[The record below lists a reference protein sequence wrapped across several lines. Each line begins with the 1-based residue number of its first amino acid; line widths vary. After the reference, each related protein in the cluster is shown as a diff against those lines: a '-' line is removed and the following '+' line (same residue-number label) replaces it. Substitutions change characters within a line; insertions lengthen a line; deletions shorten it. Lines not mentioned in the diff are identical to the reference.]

1 MHLLFLLSRYF
12 SLDYLIL
19 MLDLKYIQ
27 LNYRKNEVM
36 RFWMTNFKYGYFYWI
51 IYELLFGWFKD
62 EWT

>member
-1 MHLLFLLSRYF
+1 
-12 SLDYLIL
+12 

-36 RFWMTNFKYGYFYWI
+36 RFWMPNFKYGYFYWI
-51 IYELLFGWFKD
+51 IYELLFVWFKD

>member
-1 MHLLFLLSRYF
+1 
-12 SLDYLIL
+12 